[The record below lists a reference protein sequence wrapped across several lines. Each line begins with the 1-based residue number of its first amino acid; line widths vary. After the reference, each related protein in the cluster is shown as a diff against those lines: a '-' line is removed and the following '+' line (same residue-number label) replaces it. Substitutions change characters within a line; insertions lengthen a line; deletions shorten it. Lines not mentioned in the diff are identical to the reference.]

1 MPRRQSQSA
10 SANARARC
18 VANDGA
24 SDASRPRAPSCVVK
38 NADGWVD
45 MREVYIC
52 YIYIRRLVVVGVA
65 SRRRRRAMR
74 TTRGRQRGKKN
85 IFIAGTFYV
94 GRSDRIR
101 RDDFWDTYIGLRVAR
116 VCADGHP
123 RATRGGVGDAY
134 TGVVCGRVWETRVYV
149 VQPTGSRDA
158 RRRPSG
164 DGARSP
170 PMRDLGF

>member
-1 MPRRQSQSA
+1 M
-10 SANARARC
+10 
-18 VANDGA
+18 
-24 SDASRPRAPSCVVK
+24 
-38 NADGWVD
+38 
-45 MREVYIC
+45 
-52 YIYIRRLVVVGVA
+52 
-65 SRRRRRAMR
+65 
-74 TTRGRQRGKKN
+74 
-85 IFIAGTFYV
+85 IFG
-94 GRSDRIR
+94 
-101 RDDFWDTYIGLRVAR
+101 DTYIGLRVAR

>member
-1 MPRRQSQSA
+1 
-10 SANARARC
+10 
-18 VANDGA
+18 
-24 SDASRPRAPSCVVK
+24 
-38 NADGWVD
+38 
-45 MREVYIC
+45 MREVYIF

-94 GRSDRIR
+94 GRSDRIG

-116 VCADGHP
+116 VGADGHP

-164 DGARSP
+164 DARGGARSP